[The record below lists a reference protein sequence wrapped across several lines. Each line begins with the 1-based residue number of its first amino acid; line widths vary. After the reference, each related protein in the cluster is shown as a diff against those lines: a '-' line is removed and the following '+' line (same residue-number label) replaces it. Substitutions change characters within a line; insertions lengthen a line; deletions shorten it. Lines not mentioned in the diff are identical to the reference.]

1 MFRIPRITFWRIIIA
16 VIMIL
21 GIYYTVI
28 RYTEGLGAVTNLS
41 DQYPWGLWVGFD
53 VITGVGLAAGGFLIA
68 LTVYIFKINDYKP
81 ILRPALLT
89 GFLGYSLVAVGLL
102 YDLGKWYDIWHAIIF
117 WNPHSV
123 MFEVAW
129 CVMLYLTVLALEFST
144 VVFEGLKW
152 KRLSRLIHVLII
164 PLAIFGV
171 ILSTLHQ
178 SSLGSLFLIVPSK
191 LYALWYSPL
200 LPLFFFI
207 SAVSVGFAMVTFES
221 FLSRRFL
228 GKGLELSLLNGLA
241 RINVLVIIV
250 YLTIKVLDLANR
262 GVLGDVLSTRF
273 ESIMFDIETMVQVII
288 PLLLLLIPAVRTSA
302 KGLFISSLFIIV
314 GFVMNRLNVAIT
326 GIEASSG
333 AHYFPAF
340 GEIAISVFIVT
351 MGFLAFAFFAKH
363 FPVFV
368 EVHRKDEEPVEI
380 VQDI

>member
-1 MFRIPRITFWRIIIA
+1 MVRIPKITFWRIIIA
-16 VIMIL
+16 VIMVL

-28 RYTEGLGAVTNLS
+28 RYTQGLGAVTNLS
-41 DQYPWGLWVGFD
+41 DQYPWGLWVAFD

-68 LTVYIFKINDYKP
+68 LTVYIFRIDNYKP
-81 ILRPALLT
+81 ILRPAILT
-89 GFLGYSLVAVGLL
+89 GFLGYTLVAVGLL
-102 YDLGKWYDIWHAIIF
+102 YDLGKWFDIWHAIIF
-117 WNPHSV
+117 WNPRSV

-152 KRLSRLIHVLII
+152 KRLNQLIHMLII

-178 SSLGSLFLIVPSK
+178 SSLGSLFLIVPAK
-191 LYALWYSPL
+191 LYTLWYSPL

-228 GKGLELSLLNGLA
+228 GKGIELNLLNGLA
-241 RINVLVIIV
+241 RVNVLVMIF
-250 YLTIKVLDLANR
+250 YLTIKIWDLAGR

-273 ESIMFDIETMVQVII
+273 ESIMFDIETLVQVII
-288 PLLLLLIPAVRTSA
+288 PLVLLLIPAVRTST
-302 KGLFISSLFIIV
+302 KGLFVSSLFVIV
-314 GFVMNRLNVAIT
+314 GFIMNRLDVAIT

-340 GEIAISVFIVT
+340 GEIAISIFIVT
-351 MGFLAFAFFAKH
+351 IGFLAFAFLAKH
-363 FPVFV
+363 FPVFI
-368 EVHRKDEEPVEI
+368 EPKENEEEPVEI
-380 VQDI
+380 VHDI